1 MSILSTSNVKERSLL
16 IVNVSVVACRV
27 LIVPY
32 WDLLPSRMGPLRL
45 KSSIS
50 VVLTLYS
57 LMVFAPSK
65 LKSLLVTRLVLLS
78 E

>member
-1 MSILSTSNVKERSLL
+1 ML

-32 WDLLPSRMGPLRL
+32 WLLFPSRMGPLRL

-50 VVLTLYS
+50 VDCILYS